1 LNANHAR
8 SSTIVPT
15 DVTKLVSSEKLLKD
29 TLAAITID
37 AVDEL
42 LATLPIVP
50 EGEYRFNEDD
60 PTQGWQLGKLH
71 WYPVGGLMGNQA
83 NIKHAG
89 AAENPIGE
97 RVVNAFEAII
107 ELEREIELLTEP
119 EVAAPTSPRDAVRRY
134 FDLPPLDEIPGM
146 TDLIRGTKPDLYL
159 RALAK
164 RINVTLRQQA
174 KGRDYTVVIEDDG
187 IGQRADCVH
196 KTLLSLGASA
206 KPDKPYLIGMFGQG
220 GSSAFAACKRSWL
233 LTRRA
238 PELPD
243 HAGSGVGWTVIRQ
256 FMPPKK
262 RGFVY
267 WAYLAAAPD
276 GRVPSLPEAV
286 ADAIDF
292 RRGIKI
298 GHVGYNFES
307 SDQAYR
313 LYNGLNHL
321 LFNPVLP
328 YYVKTKKNKNADR
341 MTGNAYRLSDLET
354 VGPKKRKEADIRL
367 TNIPI

>member
-1 LNANHAR
+1 MKQIPPTDITKIADCKALLTSTLNA
-8 SSTIVPT
+8 
-15 DVTKLVSSEKLLKD
+15 
-29 TLAAITID
+29 ITVD
-37 AVDEL
+37 AVDAL
-42 LATLPIVP
+42 CATLPIVP
-50 EGEYRFNEDD
+50 EGEYRFNQEDPSD
-60 PTQGWQLGKLH
+60 GWQAGKLH

-97 RVVNAFEAII
+97 RVVNAFEALI
-107 ELEREIELLTEP
+107 ELEREKELYADAAA
-119 EVAAPTSPRDAVRRY
+119 VAPGSPRDAVRRY
-134 FDLPPLDEIPGM
+134 FDLPPLDEIPGS
-146 TDLIRGTKPDLYL
+146 TDLIRGIKPDAYL
-159 RALAK
+159 RSLAK
-164 RINVTLRQQA
+164 RINVTLRQQS
-174 KGRDYTVVIEDDG
+174 KGKDYTIVVEDDG
-187 IGQRADCVH
+187 IGQRADRVH
-196 KTLLSLGASA
+196 RTLLSLGASG

-238 PELPD
+238 TELPD
-243 HAGSGVGWTVIRQ
+243 HAGGGVGWTLIRQ

-276 GRVPSLPEAV
+276 GQVPAIPESF
-286 ADAIDF
+286 ADVTDF
-292 RRGIKI
+292 RQGTKI
-298 GHVGYNFES
+298 GHVGYNFAS
-307 SDQAYR
+307 SNQAYR
-313 LYNGLNHL
+313 LYNSLNHL

-354 VGPKKRKEADIRL
+354 VGEKKKKEADIRL
-367 TNIPI
+367 NNIPV